1 MTGPSPSSR
10 RRDWDSPKVAKYRQP
25 DCVGVSRVTDSHFV
39 GWASWRQPVS
49 AGDQELQRG
58 RCAVIFGLA
67 AALGWGISTVA
78 AAAATGRGGTYVAL
92 LIAQ

>member
-1 MTGPSPSSR
+1 MCG
-10 RRDWDSPKVAKYRQP
+10 
-25 DCVGVSRVTDSHFV
+25 
-39 GWASWRQPVS
+39 
-49 AGDQELQRG
+49 
-58 RCAVIFGLA
+58 IFGLA